1 VDFDDDREDGLF
13 VDEQND
19 EVRGVLGGNN
29 FGEISRFH
37 ADFGVL
43 RQLHAER
50 FAQKVGAS
58 SGRLRNKRNSAS

>member
-50 FAQKVGAS
+50 FAQK
-58 SGRLRNKRNSAS
+58 